1 MDLVLRGGRVLGAAG
16 PAGPARDVAAD
27 VRIRDGRIV
36 EIAAGLRGG
45 REVAIADLWVLP
57 GLVDLHCHLR
67 EPGAEHKE
75 DLASGARAVVF
86 APTWVIMGVG
96 ATAVWLIALGALG
109 DRRIRLTDD
118 RVELG
123 GWAPGLRPTI
133 RGTITAVRVR
143 TTFMRRKGDDVARP
157 TRHDVAVQTTRGER
171 TIASFEHPADAHALA
186 AVIDEHFA
194 LVPPAEPLGAPDLD
208 DPPAR

>member
-1 MDLVLRGGRVLGAAG
+1 MGFRTKRVRRRPAAL
-16 PAGPARDVAAD
+16 PAGGPYRDASAYPLEARRDELHVFVKRGVHPTLFVVSVAA
-27 VRIRDGRIV
+27 V
-36 EIAAGLRGG
+36 
-45 REVAIADLWVLP
+45 VA
-57 GLVDLHCHLR
+57 
-67 EPGAEHKE
+67 
-75 DLASGARAVVF
+75 SVVF

-123 GWAPGLRPTI
+123 GWAPGLRPTL
-133 RGTITAVRVR
+133 RG
-143 TTFMRRKGDDVARP
+143 
-157 TRHDVAVQTTRGER
+157 R

>member
-1 MDLVLRGGRVLGAAG
+1 MGFRTKRVRRRPAAL
-16 PAGPARDVAAD
+16 PAGGPYRDASAYPLEARRDELHVFVKRGVHPTLFVVSVAA
-27 VRIRDGRIV
+27 V
-36 EIAAGLRGG
+36 
-45 REVAIADLWVLP
+45 VA
-57 GLVDLHCHLR
+57 
-67 EPGAEHKE
+67 
-75 DLASGARAVVF
+75 SVVF

-123 GWAPGLRPTI
+123 GWAPGLRPTL